1 MRDQRFNQGEPALVL
16 VESERVFCRLPR
28 EEEAATM
35 LEYYERNQ
43 AHFAPWDPERPEE
56 FYTESFWLAYIKR
69 ARSEFRSE
77 KTLRFCI
84 FLKDGREL
92 IGHANFV
99 NFERG
104 PFQNCRVG
112 YSIGKDHEGKGL
124 MNESLQIC
132 INYIFETLDF
142 HRVEANC
149 VPDNPRSRTLLKRLG
164 FSEHGIA
171 KNYLKINGKWRDHVL
186 TSVTKEDWDSR
197 MS

>member
-1 MRDQRFNQGEPALVL
+1 MRDQRDHHREQSLVF

-28 EEEAATM
+28 EEEAETI
-35 LEYYERNQ
+35 LQYYEKNQ
-43 AHFAPWDPERPEE
+43 AHFSPWDPERPEE
-56 FYTESFWLAYIKR
+56 FYTQSFWLDYIKR
-69 ARSEFRSE
+69 ARNEFRAD
-77 KTLRFCI
+77 KTLRFCV
-84 FLKDGREL
+84 FLKEGREL

-124 MNESLQIC
+124 MSEALQIC
-132 INYIFETLDF
+132 IHYLFETLDF

-149 VPDNPRSRTLLKRLG
+149 IPENRRSRTLLEKLG

-171 KNYLKINGKWRDHVL
+171 KNYLKINGSWRDHVL
-186 TSVTKEDWDSR
+186 TSITKENWDSHLK
-197 MS
+197 